1 MDYII
6 NILIQFMDRAVL
18 LLACLFTI
26 TRLQSF
32 RNVFQRDTYRKK
44 DYFIACTVFSVFAI
58 LSTYTGLNVEG
69 SLVNVRTITIVSG
82 GIIFGPVV
90 GIVTGVISGVHR
102 YLIDIGGI
110 TSIPCLISSIC
121 AGIISGYINRKVK
134 RNYRWIAGIIAGM
147 FSETITMIL
156 ILLLSRPHS
165 LGYDIVSKMYINRKV
180 KRNYRWIAG
189 IIAGMF
195 SETITMILILLLS
208 RPHSLGYDI
217 VSKIA
222 APMIIGQ
229 ISVGFIVLL
238 VQSIENDKEKISA
251 KQAKLAL
258 DIANK
263 TLPYFRKINSESLN
277 KICTII
283 KEDIKADAVSITDTK
298 NILAY
303 SGIGKEY
310 YNIGHEIINAETKE
324 AISSGKIVI
333 KNTGFKEKT
342 SLLKS
347 AIIIPLKEKN
357 EVIGALKIYYRASN
371 NITYTVE
378 TLAVGLSQIISTLME
393 VSKVEEMKEMANKAE
408 LKALQ
413 TQINPHFLFNALNAI
428 ASSIRINP
436 NNAREL
442 LKALQTQINP
452 HFLFNA
458 LNAIASSIRINP
470 NNARELIINL
480 SSYLRFNLEL
490 NSEFIDVKK
499 ELKQVKDY
507 IEIEKAR
514 FGDKLN
520 IIYDIDDVDIKIPS
534 LTIQPLVE
542 NAIVHGILKD
552 NHNGTV
558 KISLKDEGEKVKI
571 SIIDSGVGISE
582 EMINNIYTDNVPEKK
597 IGLYNVHSRIKL
609 IYGDGLKIKRLDKG
623 TMIEFY
629 IKKNIRG

>member
-32 RNVFQRDTYRKK
+32 RNIFQRDTYRKK
-44 DYFIACTVFSVFAI
+44 DYLIACTVFSVFAI

-156 ILLLSRPHS
+156 ILLLS
-165 LGYDIVSKMYINRKV
+165 K
-180 KRNYRWIAG
+180 
-189 IIAGMF
+189 
-195 SETITMILILLLS
+195 
-208 RPHSLGYDI
+208 PHSLGYDI

-222 APMIIGQ
+222 VPMIIGQ
-229 ISVGFIVLL
+229 ICVGFIVLL

-283 KEDIKADAVSITDTK
+283 KEDIQADAVSITDTK

-310 YNIGHEIINAETKE
+310 YNIGHEIINSETKE

-357 EVIGALKIYYRASN
+357 EVTGALKIYYRASN
-371 NITYTVE
+371 NITYTIE

-408 LKALQ
+408 
-413 TQINPHFLFNALNAI
+413 
-428 ASSIRINP
+428 
-436 NNAREL
+436 

-520 IIYDIDDVDIKIPS
+520 VIYDIDDVNIKIPS

-558 KISLKDEGEKVKI
+558 KVSLKDEGEKVKI

-609 IYGDGLKIKRLDKG
+609 IYGEGLNIKRLDKG
-623 TMIEFY
+623 TMVEFY
-629 IKKNIRG
+629 IKKKI

>member
-32 RNVFQRDTYRKK
+32 RNIFQRDTYRKK
-44 DYFIACTVFSVFAI
+44 DYLIACTVFSVFAI

-90 GIVTGVISGVHR
+90 GIVTGLISGVHR

-156 ILLLSRPHS
+156 ILLLS
-165 LGYDIVSKMYINRKV
+165 K
-180 KRNYRWIAG
+180 
-189 IIAGMF
+189 
-195 SETITMILILLLS
+195 
-208 RPHSLGYDI
+208 PHSLGYDI

-222 APMIIGQ
+222 VPMIIGQ
-229 ISVGFIVLL
+229 ICVGFIVLL

-283 KEDIKADAVSITDTK
+283 KEDIQADAVSITDTK

-310 YNIGHEIINAETKE
+310 YNIGHEIINSETKE

-357 EVIGALKIYYRASN
+357 EVTGALKIYYRASN
-371 NITYTVE
+371 NITYTIE

-408 LKALQ
+408 
-413 TQINPHFLFNALNAI
+413 
-428 ASSIRINP
+428 
-436 NNAREL
+436 

-520 IIYDIDDVDIKIPS
+520 VIYDIDDVDIKIPS

-582 EMINNIYTDNVPEKK
+582 EMISNIYTDNVPEKK

-609 IYGDGLKIKRLDKG
+609 IYGEGLNIKRLDKG
-623 TMIEFY
+623 TMVEFY
-629 IKKNIRG
+629 IKKKI

>member
-121 AGIISGYINRKVK
+121 AGIISG
-134 RNYRWIAGIIAGM
+134 
-147 FSETITMIL
+147 
-156 ILLLSRPHS
+156 
-165 LGYDIVSKMYINRKV
+165 YINRKV

-378 TLAVGLSQIISTLME
+378 TLAVGLPQIISTLME

-408 LKALQ
+408 
-413 TQINPHFLFNALNAI
+413 
-428 ASSIRINP
+428 
-436 NNAREL
+436 

>member
-1 MDYII
+1 MDYLID
-6 NILIQFMDRAVL
+6 ILIQFMDRAVL

-32 RNVFQRDTYRKK
+32 RNIFQRDTYRKK
-44 DYFIACTVFSVFAI
+44 DYIIACTVFSVFAI

-90 GIVTGVISGVHR
+90 GVVTGIISGVHR

-134 RNYRWIAGIIAGM
+134 RNYRWIAGILAGM

-156 ILLLSRPHS
+156 ILLLSTPHS
-165 LGYDIVSKMYINRKV
+165 LG
-180 KRNYRWIAG
+180 
-189 IIAGMF
+189 F
-195 SETITMILILLLS
+195 
-208 RPHSLGYDI
+208 DI

-222 APMIIGQ
+222 VPMIIGQ
-229 ISVGFIVLL
+229 ICVGFIVLL

-283 KEDIKADAVSITDTK
+283 KEDIQADAVSITDTK

-303 SGIGKEY
+303 SGVGKEY
-310 YNIGHEIINAETKE
+310 YNIGHEIITVETKE

-357 EVIGALKIYYRASN
+357 EVIGALKIYYKASN
-371 NITYTVE
+371 NITFTIE
-378 TLAVGLSQIISTLME
+378 ALAVGLSQIISTLME

-442 LKALQTQINP
+442 
-452 HFLFNA
+452 
-458 LNAIASSIRINP
+458 
-470 NNARELIINL
+470 IINL
-480 SSYLRFNLEL
+480 SNYLRFNLEL

-520 IIYDIDDVDIKIPS
+520 VVYDIDDVDIKIPS

-558 KISLKDEGEKVKI
+558 KISVKDEGEKVKI

-582 EMINNIYTDNVPEKK
+582 DMINKIYTDNVPEKK

-609 IYGDGLKIKRLDKG
+609 IYGEGLNIKRLDKG
-623 TMIEFY
+623 TMVEFY
-629 IKKNIRG
+629 IKKKI

>member
-6 NILIQFMDRAVL
+6 NILLQFINRAVL

-32 RNVFQRDTYRKK
+32 RNIFQRDTYRKK
-44 DYFIACTVFSVFAI
+44 DYLIVCTVFSVFAI

-90 GIVTGVISGVHR
+90 GIVTGLISGVHR

-121 AGIISGYINRKVK
+121 AGVISGYINRKVK
-134 RNYRWIAGIIAGM
+134 RNYKWIAGIIAGM
-147 FSETITMIL
+147 FSESITMIL
-156 ILLLSRPHS
+156 ILLLS
-165 LGYDIVSKMYINRKV
+165 K
-180 KRNYRWIAG
+180 
-189 IIAGMF
+189 
-195 SETITMILILLLS
+195 
-208 RPHSLGYDI
+208 PHSLGYDI

-222 APMIIGQ
+222 VPMIIGQ
-229 ISVGFIVLL
+229 ICVGFIILL

-263 TLPYFRKINSESLN
+263 TLPYFRNINSDSLN

-283 KEDIKADAVSITDTK
+283 KEDIHADAVSITDTK

-303 SGIGKEY
+303 IGVGKEY
-310 YNIGHEIINAETKE
+310 YDIGHEIITTEVKE

-333 KNTGFKEKT
+333 KNNGLKEKT

-371 NITYTVE
+371 NITYTIE

-436 NNAREL
+436 NTARD
-442 LKALQTQINP
+442 
-452 HFLFNA
+452 
-458 LNAIASSIRINP
+458 
-470 NNARELIINL
+470 LIINL

-520 IIYDIDDVDIKIPS
+520 VIYEIDDVDIKIPS

-552 NHNGTV
+552 NKNGTV

-571 SIIDSGVGISE
+571 SIIDSGIGISKE
-582 EMINNIYTDNVPEKK
+582 IIDNIYNDNVQEKK

-609 IYGDGLKIKRLDKG
+609 IYGEGLNIKRLDKG

-629 IKKNIRG
+629 IKKKI

>member
-1 MDYII
+1 MNYIFS
-6 NILIQFMDRAVL
+6 ILIQLIDRAVL
-18 LLACLFTI
+18 LLACLFVI

-32 RNVFQRDTYRKK
+32 RNIFQRDTYRKK
-44 DYFIACTVFSVFAI
+44 DYLLACAVFSIFAI
-58 LSTYTGLNVEG
+58 ISTYTGLNVEG

-82 GIIFGPVV
+82 GIIFGPFV
-90 GIVTGVISGVHR
+90 GIATGVISGVHR
-102 YLIDIGGI
+102 YLIDIGGV

-121 AGIISGYINRKVK
+121 AGIISGYINKKVQRK
-134 RNYRWIAGIIAGM
+134 YRWIAGIIAGM
-147 FSETITMIL
+147 FSESITMIL
-156 ILLLSRPHS
+156 ILLLSKPH
-165 LGYDIVSKMYINRKV
+165 
-180 KRNYRWIAG
+180 
-189 IIAGMF
+189 
-195 SETITMILILLLS
+195 E
-208 RPHSLGYDI
+208 LGYDI

-222 APMIIGQ
+222 FPMILGQ
-229 ISVGFIVLL
+229 VCVGFIVIL
-238 VQSIENDKEKISA
+238 VQSIEDDKEKIAA

-263 TLPYFRKINSESLN
+263 TLPYFRNINNDSLN

-283 KEDIKADAVSITDTK
+283 KEDIQADAVSITDTK

-303 SGIGKEY
+303 IGVGKEY
-310 YNIGHEIINAETKE
+310 YNIGHEIINTETKE
-324 AISSGKIVI
+324 AISSGNIVI
-333 KNTGFKEKT
+333 KNTGFKEKS

-371 NITYTVE
+371 HITYTIE

-428 ASSIRINP
+428 ASSIRIKP
-436 NNAREL
+436 N
-442 LKALQTQINP
+442 K
-452 HFLFNA
+452 
-458 LNAIASSIRINP
+458 
-470 NNARELIINL
+470 ARELIINL

-520 IIYDIDDVDIKIPS
+520 VIYDIDDVDIKIPS
-534 LTIQPLVE
+534 LTLQPLVE
-542 NAIVHGILKD
+542 NAIVHGVLKD
-552 NHNGTV
+552 SCNGTV
-558 KISLKDEGEKVKI
+558 KIGLKNEGERVKI
-571 SIIDSGVGISE
+571 SIVDSGIGISQD
-582 EMINNIYTDNVPEKK
+582 IIDNIYADNVPENK
-597 IGLYNVHSRIKL
+597 IGLYNVHSRIRL
-609 IYGDGLKIKRLDKG
+609 IYGEGLNIKRLDKG
-623 TMIEFY
+623 TLIEFY
-629 IKKNIRG
+629 INKKI

>member
-1 MDYII
+1 
-6 NILIQFMDRAVL
+6 MDRAVL

-121 AGIISGYINRKVK
+121 AGIISG
-134 RNYRWIAGIIAGM
+134 
-147 FSETITMIL
+147 
-156 ILLLSRPHS
+156 
-165 LGYDIVSKMYINRKV
+165 YINRKV

-442 LKALQTQINP
+442 
-452 HFLFNA
+452 
-458 LNAIASSIRINP
+458 
-470 NNARELIINL
+470 IINL

-520 IIYDIDDVDIKIPS
+520 VIYDIDDVDIKIPS

-558 KISLKDEGEKVKI
+558 KISLKDKGEKVKI

>member
-1 MDYII
+1 
-6 NILIQFMDRAVL
+6 MDRAVL

-32 RNVFQRDTYRKK
+32 RNIFQRDTYRKK
-44 DYFIACTVFSVFAI
+44 DYLIACTVFSIFAI

-121 AGIISGYINRKVK
+121 AGIISGYINRK
-134 RNYRWIAGIIAGM
+134 I
-147 FSETITMIL
+147 
-156 ILLLSRPHS
+156 
-165 LGYDIVSKMYINRKV
+165 

-229 ISVGFIVLL
+229 ICVGFIVLL

-310 YNIGHEIINAETKE
+310 YNIGHEIINSETKE

-442 LKALQTQINP
+442 
-452 HFLFNA
+452 
-458 LNAIASSIRINP
+458 
-470 NNARELIINL
+470 IINL

-520 IIYDIDDVDIKIPS
+520 VIYDIDDVDIKIPS

-558 KISLKDEGEKVKI
+558 KISLKDEDEKVKI
-571 SIIDSGVGISE
+571 SIIDSGLGISE

-609 IYGDGLKIKRLDKG
+609 IYGEGLNIKRLDKG

-629 IKKNIRG
+629 IKKKI

>member
-121 AGIISGYINRKVK
+121 AGIISG
-134 RNYRWIAGIIAGM
+134 
-147 FSETITMIL
+147 
-156 ILLLSRPHS
+156 
-165 LGYDIVSKMYINRKV
+165 YINRKV

-442 LKALQTQINP
+442 
-452 HFLFNA
+452 
-458 LNAIASSIRINP
+458 
-470 NNARELIINL
+470 IINL

-499 ELKQVKDY
+499 N
-507 IEIEKAR
+507 
-514 FGDKLN
+514 LN
-520 IIYDIDDVDIKIPS
+520 K
-534 LTIQPLVE
+534 
-542 NAIVHGILKD
+542 
-552 NHNGTV
+552 
-558 KISLKDEGEKVKI
+558 
-571 SIIDSGVGISE
+571 
-582 EMINNIYTDNVPEKK
+582 
-597 IGLYNVHSRIKL
+597 
-609 IYGDGLKIKRLDKG
+609 
-623 TMIEFY
+623 
-629 IKKNIRG
+629 

>member
-32 RNVFQRDTYRKK
+32 RNIFQRDTYRKK

-165 LGYDIVSKMYINRKV
+165 LGYDIVSK
-180 KRNYRWIAG
+180 
-189 IIAGMF
+189 
-195 SETITMILILLLS
+195 
-208 RPHSLGYDI
+208 
-217 VSKIA
+217 IA

-251 KQAKLAL
+251 RQAKLAL

-283 KEDIKADAVSITDTK
+283 KEDIQADAVSITDTK

-303 SGIGKEY
+303 IGVGKEY

-357 EVIGALKIYYRASN
+357 EVIGALKIYYKASN

-378 TLAVGLSQIISTLME
+378 TLAIGLSQIISTLME

-408 LKALQ
+408 
-413 TQINPHFLFNALNAI
+413 
-428 ASSIRINP
+428 
-436 NNAREL
+436 

-520 IIYDIDDVDIKIPS
+520 VIYDIDDVDIKIPS

-552 NHNGTV
+552 THNGTV
-558 KISLKDEGEKVKI
+558 KISLKDKGEKVKI

-629 IKKNIRG
+629 INKNIRG

>member
-1 MDYII
+1 MDYLID
-6 NILIQFMDRAVL
+6 ILIQFMDRAVL

-32 RNVFQRDTYRKK
+32 RNIFQRDTYRKK
-44 DYFIACTVFSVFAI
+44 DYIIACTVFSVFAI

-102 YLIDIGGI
+102 YLIDITGV

-134 RNYRWIAGIIAGM
+134 RNYRWIAGILAGM

-156 ILLLSRPHS
+156 ILILSKPH
-165 LGYDIVSKMYINRKV
+165 Y
-180 KRNYRWIAG
+180 
-189 IIAGMF
+189 
-195 SETITMILILLLS
+195 
-208 RPHSLGYDI
+208 LGYDI

-222 APMIIGQ
+222 LPMIIGQ
-229 ISVGFIVLL
+229 ICVGFIVLL
-238 VQSIENDKEKISA
+238 VQSIENDKEKIAA

-283 KEDIKADAVSITDTK
+283 KEDIQADAVSITDTK

-303 SGIGKEY
+303 SGVGKEY
-310 YNIGHEIINAETKE
+310 YNIGHEIITVETKE
-324 AISSGKIVI
+324 AISSGNIVI
-333 KNTGFKEKT
+333 KNTGFTEKT

-357 EVIGALKIYYRASN
+357 DVIGALKIYYKASN
-371 NITYTVE
+371 NITFTIE

-408 LKALQ
+408 
-413 TQINPHFLFNALNAI
+413 
-428 ASSIRINP
+428 
-436 NNAREL
+436 

-520 IIYDIDDVDIKIPS
+520 VIYDIDDVDIKIPS

-582 EMINNIYTDNVPEKK
+582 DMINNIYTDNVPEKK

-609 IYGDGLKIKRLDKG
+609 IYGEGLNIKRLDKG

-629 IKKNIRG
+629 IKKKI

>member
-121 AGIISGYINRKVK
+121 AGIISG
-134 RNYRWIAGIIAGM
+134 
-147 FSETITMIL
+147 
-156 ILLLSRPHS
+156 
-165 LGYDIVSKMYINRKV
+165 YINRKV

-442 LKALQTQINP
+442 
-452 HFLFNA
+452 
-458 LNAIASSIRINP
+458 
-470 NNARELIINL
+470 IINL

-582 EMINNIYTDNVPEKK
+582 EMINNIYTDNIPEKK

>member
-1 MDYII
+1 LDYLID
-6 NILIQFMDRAVL
+6 ILIQFMDRAVL

-32 RNVFQRDTYRKK
+32 RNIFQRDTYRKK
-44 DYFIACTVFSVFAI
+44 DYIIACTVFSVFAI

-134 RNYRWIAGIIAGM
+134 RNYRWIAGILAGM

-156 ILLLSRPHS
+156 ILLLSTPHS
-165 LGYDIVSKMYINRKV
+165 LG
-180 KRNYRWIAG
+180 
-189 IIAGMF
+189 F
-195 SETITMILILLLS
+195 
-208 RPHSLGYDI
+208 DI

-222 APMIIGQ
+222 VPMIIGQ
-229 ISVGFIVLL
+229 TCVGFIVLL

-258 DIANK
+258 NIANK

-283 KEDIKADAVSITDTK
+283 KEDIQADAVSITDTK

-303 SGIGKEY
+303 SGVGKEY
-310 YNIGHEIINAETKE
+310 YNIGHEIITAETKE
-324 AISSGKIVI
+324 AISSGNIVI
-333 KNTGFKEKT
+333 KNTGFKEKS

-371 NITYTVE
+371 NISFTIE
-378 TLAVGLSQIISTLME
+378 ALAVGLSQIISTLME

-408 LKALQ
+408 
-413 TQINPHFLFNALNAI
+413 
-428 ASSIRINP
+428 
-436 NNAREL
+436 

-520 IIYDIDDVDIKIPS
+520 VVYDIDDVDIKIPS

-558 KISLKDEGEKVKI
+558 KISVKDEGEKVKI

-582 EMINNIYTDNVPEKK
+582 DMINNIYTDNVPEKK

-609 IYGDGLKIKRLDKG
+609 IYGEGLIIKRLNKG
-623 TMIEFY
+623 TMVEFY
-629 IKKNIRG
+629 IKKKI

>member
-1 MDYII
+1 MEYII

-32 RNVFQRDTYRKK
+32 RNIFQRDIYRKK
-44 DYFIACTVFSVFAI
+44 DYLIACTVFSIFAI

-90 GIVTGVISGVHR
+90 GIVTGLISGVHR
-102 YLIDIGGI
+102 YLIDIGGV

-134 RNYRWIAGIIAGM
+134 RNYRWIAGIVAGM

-156 ILLLSRPHS
+156 ILLLS
-165 LGYDIVSKMYINRKV
+165 K
-180 KRNYRWIAG
+180 
-189 IIAGMF
+189 
-195 SETITMILILLLS
+195 
-208 RPHSLGYDI
+208 PHSLGYDI

-222 APMIIGQ
+222 VPMIIGQ

-283 KEDIKADAVSITDTK
+283 KEDIQADAVSITDTK

-310 YNIGHEIINAETKE
+310 YNIGHEIITIETKE

-371 NITYTVE
+371 NITYTIE

-408 LKALQ
+408 
-413 TQINPHFLFNALNAI
+413 
-428 ASSIRINP
+428 
-436 NNAREL
+436 

-520 IIYDIDDVDIKIPS
+520 IVYDIDDIDIKIPS

-552 NHNGTV
+552 NKNGTI
-558 KISLKDEGEKVKI
+558 KISVKDEYEKVKI
-571 SIIDSGVGISE
+571 SIIDSGIGISE
-582 EMINNIYTDNVPEKK
+582 DMINKIYTDNVPEKK

-609 IYGDGLKIKRLDKG
+609 IYGDGLIIKRLVKG
-623 TMIEFY
+623 TMVEFY
-629 IKKNIRG
+629 IKKKI

>member
-32 RNVFQRDTYRKK
+32 RNIFQRDTYRKK

-121 AGIISGYINRKVK
+121 SGIISG
-134 RNYRWIAGIIAGM
+134 
-147 FSETITMIL
+147 
-156 ILLLSRPHS
+156 
-165 LGYDIVSKMYINRKV
+165 YINRKV

-283 KEDIKADAVSITDTK
+283 KEDIQADAVSITDTK

-303 SGIGKEY
+303 IGVGKEY

-357 EVIGALKIYYRASN
+357 EVIGALKIYYKASN

-378 TLAVGLSQIISTLME
+378 TLAIGLSQIISTLME

-408 LKALQ
+408 
-413 TQINPHFLFNALNAI
+413 
-428 ASSIRINP
+428 
-436 NNAREL
+436 

-520 IIYDIDDVDIKIPS
+520 VIYDIDDVDIKIPS

-552 NHNGTV
+552 THNGTV
-558 KISLKDEGEKVKI
+558 KISLKDKGEKVKI

-629 IKKNIRG
+629 INKNIRG

>member
-121 AGIISGYINRKVK
+121 AGIISG
-134 RNYRWIAGIIAGM
+134 
-147 FSETITMIL
+147 
-156 ILLLSRPHS
+156 
-165 LGYDIVSKMYINRKV
+165 YINRKV

-442 LKALQTQINP
+442 
-452 HFLFNA
+452 
-458 LNAIASSIRINP
+458 
-470 NNARELIINL
+470 IINL

-520 IIYDIDDVDIKIPS
+520 VIYDIDDVDIKIPS

-552 NHNGTV
+552 THNGTV
-558 KISLKDEGEKVKI
+558 KISLKDKGEKVKI

-629 IKKNIRG
+629 INKNIRG

>member
-165 LGYDIVSKMYINRKV
+165 LGYDIVSK
-180 KRNYRWIAG
+180 
-189 IIAGMF
+189 
-195 SETITMILILLLS
+195 
-208 RPHSLGYDI
+208 
-217 VSKIA
+217 IA

-283 KEDIKADAVSITDTK
+283 KEDIQADAVSITDTK

-303 SGIGKEY
+303 IGVGKEY

-357 EVIGALKIYYRASN
+357 EVIGALKIYYKASN

-378 TLAVGLSQIISTLME
+378 TLAIGLSQIISTLME

-408 LKALQ
+408 
-413 TQINPHFLFNALNAI
+413 
-428 ASSIRINP
+428 
-436 NNAREL
+436 

-520 IIYDIDDVDIKIPS
+520 VIYDIDDVDIKIPS

-558 KISLKDEGEKVKI
+558 KISLKDKGEKVKI

-629 IKKNIRG
+629 INKNIRG

>member
-32 RNVFQRDTYRKK
+32 RNIFQRDTYRKK

-165 LGYDIVSKMYINRKV
+165 LGYDIVSK
-180 KRNYRWIAG
+180 
-189 IIAGMF
+189 
-195 SETITMILILLLS
+195 
-208 RPHSLGYDI
+208 
-217 VSKIA
+217 IA

-283 KEDIKADAVSITDTK
+283 KEDIQADAVSITDTK

-303 SGIGKEY
+303 IGVGKEY

-357 EVIGALKIYYRASN
+357 EVIGALKIYYKASN

-378 TLAVGLSQIISTLME
+378 TLAIGLSQIISTLME

-408 LKALQ
+408 
-413 TQINPHFLFNALNAI
+413 
-428 ASSIRINP
+428 
-436 NNAREL
+436 

-520 IIYDIDDVDIKIPS
+520 VIYDIDDVDIKIPS

-552 NHNGTV
+552 THNGTV
-558 KISLKDEGEKVKI
+558 KISLKDKGEKVKI

-629 IKKNIRG
+629 INKNIRG

>member
-1 MDYII
+1 MDYLID
-6 NILIQFMDRAVL
+6 ILIQFMDRAVL

-32 RNVFQRDTYRKK
+32 RNIFQRDTYRKK
-44 DYFIACTVFSVFAI
+44 DYIIACTVFSVFAI

-134 RNYRWIAGIIAGM
+134 RNYRWIAGILAGM

-156 ILLLSRPHS
+156 ILLLSTPHS
-165 LGYDIVSKMYINRKV
+165 LG
-180 KRNYRWIAG
+180 
-189 IIAGMF
+189 F
-195 SETITMILILLLS
+195 
-208 RPHSLGYDI
+208 DI

-222 APMIIGQ
+222 VPMIIGQ
-229 ISVGFIVLL
+229 TCVGFIVLL

-283 KEDIKADAVSITDTK
+283 KEDIQADAVSITDTK

-303 SGIGKEY
+303 SGVGKEY
-310 YNIGHEIINAETKE
+310 YNIGHEIITAETKE
-324 AISSGKIVI
+324 AISSGNIVI
-333 KNTGFKEKT
+333 KNTGFKEKS

-371 NITYTVE
+371 NISFTIE
-378 TLAVGLSQIISTLME
+378 ALAVGLSQIISTLME

-408 LKALQ
+408 
-413 TQINPHFLFNALNAI
+413 
-428 ASSIRINP
+428 
-436 NNAREL
+436 

-520 IIYDIDDVDIKIPS
+520 VVYDIDDVDIKIPS

-558 KISLKDEGEKVKI
+558 KISVKDEGEKVKI

-582 EMINNIYTDNVPEKK
+582 DMINNIYTDNVPEKK

-609 IYGDGLKIKRLDKG
+609 IYGKWLIIKRLNKG
-623 TMIEFY
+623 TMVEFY
-629 IKKNIRG
+629 IKKKI